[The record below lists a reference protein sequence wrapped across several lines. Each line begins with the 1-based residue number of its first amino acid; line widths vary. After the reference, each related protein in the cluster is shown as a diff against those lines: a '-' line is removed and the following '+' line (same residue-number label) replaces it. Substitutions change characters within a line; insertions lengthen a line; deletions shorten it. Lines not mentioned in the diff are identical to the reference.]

1 MTFLTVWL
9 PIINFIFMFIMT
21 ACNIINTRSNF
32 LSMLFHRWH
41 KENSLTK
48 DEELK
53 EIKENLE
60 KLL

>member
-1 MTFLTVWL
+1 MSFLTIWL
-9 PIINFIFMFIMT
+9 PIINFVFMFVMT

-32 LSMLFHRWH
+32 KSMLLHMWH
-41 KENSLTK
+41 KDNAMTK